1 IRKIILTREIKPKPK
16 RPAHSGKTAQ
26 EIFDEI
32 KNANGQV
39 TNKEILNYMQKNG
52 STLKFK
58 DELED
63 SMDPFISLNLQT
75 LKNKEDKKV
84 LLSKAEFNED
94 IALFAYTLHEAIIVD
109 IKRQEDELKRKY
121 TSEISEK
128 M

>member
-1 IRKIILTREIKPKPK
+1 MLTINRSNKSCIFKQWFELCSGRLVALKALIEFKQNITKHSKVYTKKVFPITNVIILLIK
-16 RPAHSGKTAQ
+16 
-26 EIFDEI
+26 
-32 KNANGQV
+32 
-39 TNKEILNYMQKNG
+39 
-52 STLKFK
+52 
-58 DELED
+58 D